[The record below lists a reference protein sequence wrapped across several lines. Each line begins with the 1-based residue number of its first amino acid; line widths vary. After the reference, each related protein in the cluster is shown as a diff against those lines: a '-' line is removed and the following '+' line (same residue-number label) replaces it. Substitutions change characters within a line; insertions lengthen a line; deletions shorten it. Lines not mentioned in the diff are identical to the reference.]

1 MLKRRV
7 SLLLGDERVR
17 FVLIGGINT
26 VVGYGLYALLY
37 IFAGRFIGYLGALYI
52 SYVIAIGIAFVL
64 HRRFTFRVSGTGNV
78 FIDLVRFAA
87 VYVVSLIVNTFL
99 LPVLIELG
107 HVQPLVAQAAIVIV
121 TTLISYFGHKLF
133 SFRRHKATSS
143 EPITQTDPG

>member
-1 MLKRRV
+1 V
-7 SLLLGDERVR
+7 SVLLGDERVR

-26 VVGYGLYALLY
+26 VVGYALYATLY
-37 IFAGRFIGYLGALYI
+37 LSAGRFIGYLGALYI

-87 VYVVSLIVNTFL
+87 VYVVSLIVNTLL

-107 HVQPLVAQAAIVIV
+107 HVQPLVAQASIVIV

-133 SFRRHKATSS
+133 SFRRHKATHS
-143 EPITQTDPG
+143 EPIAETDPG

>member
-1 MLKRRV
+1 MLRRRV
-7 SLLLGDERVR
+7 SVLLGDERVR

-26 VVGYGLYALLY
+26 IVGYGLYALLY
-37 IFAGRFIGYLGALYI
+37 LSAGRFIGYLGALYI

-64 HRRFTFRVSGTGNV
+64 HRRFTFRVSGSGNV

-87 VYVVSLIVNTFL
+87 VYVFSLIVNTLL

-133 SFRRHKATSS
+133 SFRRHKATGS
-143 EPITQTDPG
+143 EPITEKDPG

>member
-1 MLKRRV
+1 V
-7 SLLLGDERVR
+7 SVLLGDERVR

-26 VVGYGLYALLY
+26 VVGYALYALLY
-37 IFAGRFIGYLGALYI
+37 LSAGRFIGYLGALYI

-78 FIDLVRFAA
+78 FVDLVRFAA
-87 VYVVSLIVNTFL
+87 VYVVSLIVNTLL

-133 SFRRHKATSS
+133 SFRRHKATGS
-143 EPITQTDPG
+143 EPIAETDPG

>member
-1 MLKRRV
+1 MSV
-7 SLLLGDERVR
+7 LLGDERVR

-37 IFAGRFIGYLGALYI
+37 LSAGRFIGYLGALYM

-78 FIDLVRFAA
+78 FIDMVRFAA
-87 VYVVSLIVNTFL
+87 IYVVSLIVNTLL

-133 SFRRHKATSS
+133 SFRRHKATGS
-143 EPITQTDPG
+143 EPITETDPG

>member
-1 MLKRRV
+1 MSV
-7 SLLLGDERVR
+7 LLGDERVR

-37 IFAGRFIGYLGALYI
+37 LSAGRFIGYLGALYI

-78 FIDLVRFAA
+78 FLDLVRFAA
-87 VYVVSLIVNTFL
+87 VYVVSLIVNTLL
-99 LPVLIELG
+99 LPVLIEFG

-133 SFRRHKATSS
+133 SFRRHKTTGS
-143 EPITQTDPG
+143 EPITETDPV